1 MVLIGI
7 LSGGLCLGRVLVL
20 LMESRWLTLGL
31 TSGALATLGA
41 LVVAAP
47 VQAATLQYWWFDA
60 QTNQLVFTTDSE
72 IQPRAQLLVNPTRI
86 VVDLPN
92 TQLGST
98 NTSQT
103 VGGAVREVR
112 AGQFDRQTARLV
124 IELAPGYSL
133 NPQDVRV
140 QGVRPN
146 QWAVQLPALN
156 QGAAPASGALPPP
169 TATANRVQG
178 NTGTGAGSILSGVVT
193 TGDGFLIRLSGTS
206 PTPSVQITRDDADNR
221 FAVIDLPN
229 TAVAGNLRPDDLPNY
244 RYSIIA
250 WDVAQQPTNPPSTR
264 ITLRLAPTS
273 PDWRALRNSSGVIVL
288 PPSGVPISS
297 IADEPPS
304 LATAPGGPSTTA
316 QVPPSAQPAAPTTPP
331 TQPVTPTPPPTRSVE
346 PPPLPT
352 VPNGRVVVAIDPGHG
367 GRDPGAVGINGLQ
380 EIQVIFPISLRVRE
394 LLEAQGV
401 TVVMTRREN
410 VTLDLQTRA
419 DVANRAQANL
429 FVSIHA
435 NSISLSRPDVNG
447 IESYHSSDTGRRL
460 AATLQA
466 SMLAATGMRDR
477 GVKQARFYVLRQTT
491 MPAALVEVGFVTG
504 AQDAPRLAD
513 PAWRETMAQAI
524 ARGILQY
531 IQQGL

>member
-1 MVLIGI
+1 
-7 LSGGLCLGRVLVL
+7 
-20 LMESRWLTLGL
+20 MESRWLTLGF

-47 VQAATLQYWWFDA
+47 ARAATLQYWWFDA
-60 QTNQLVFTTDSE
+60 QTNQLVFTTDSQV
-72 IQPRAQLLVNPTRI
+72 QPRAQLLVNPTRI

-92 TQLGST
+92 TQLGNT
-98 NTSQT
+98 NASQT

-146 QWAVQLPALN
+146 QWAVQLPTLS
-156 QGAAPASGALPPP
+156 QGTAPASGALPAP

-193 TGDGFLIRLSGTS
+193 TGDGFLIRLSGTA
-206 PTPSVQITRDDADNR
+206 PTPTVQITSDDADNR
-221 FAVIDLPN
+221 FAIIDLPN

-244 RYSIIA
+244 RYSILA

-264 ITLRLAPTS
+264 ITLRLGPTS
-273 PDWRALRNSSGVIVL
+273 PDWRALRNNSGVIVL

-297 IADEPPS
+297 IADEPVP
-304 LATAPGGPSTTA
+304 LA
-316 QVPPSAQPAAPTTPP
+316 AAPRTPP
-331 TQPVTPTPPPTRSVE
+331 PAQAAPPQPQTPSPTPTPPPTRAVE
-346 PPPLPT
+346 PPALPT

-367 GRDPGAVGINGLQ
+367 GRDPGAVGINSLQ
-380 EIQVIFPISLRVRE
+380 EIQVIFPISLRVTE

-401 TVVMTRREN
+401 TVVMTRRDN
-410 VTLDLQTRA
+410 VTVDLQARA
-419 DVANRAQANL
+419 DTANRAQANL

-435 NSISLSRPDVNG
+435 NAISMSRPDVNG
-447 IESYHSSDTGRRL
+447 IESYYSSETGRRL

-491 MPAALVEVGFVTG
+491 MPAALLEVGFVTG
-504 AQDAPRLAD
+504 AQDAPKLAD

>member
-1 MVLIGI
+1 
-7 LSGGLCLGRVLVL
+7 
-20 LMESRWLTLGL
+20 MESRWLTLGL

-47 VQAATLQYWWFDA
+47 ARAATLQYWWFDA
-60 QTNQLVFTTDSE
+60 QTNQLVFTTDSQV
-72 IQPRAQLLVNPTRI
+72 QPRAQLLVNPTRI

-92 TQLGST
+92 TQMGST
-98 NTSQT
+98 NASQS

-112 AGQFDRQTARLV
+112 AGQFDRQTTRLV

-146 QWAVQLPALN
+146 QWAVRLPALN

-206 PTPSVQITRDDADNR
+206 PTPTVQITSDNADNR
-221 FAVIDLPN
+221 FAIIDLPN
-229 TAVAGNLRPDDLPNY
+229 TAVAVNLRPDDLPNY

-250 WDVAQQPTNPPSTR
+250 WDVTQQPTNPPSTR
-264 ITLRLAPTS
+264 ITLRLSPTS
-273 PDWRALRNSSGVIVL
+273 PDWRALRNNSGVIVL

-297 IADEPPS
+297 IADEPAP
-304 LATAPGGPSTTA
+304 LA
-316 QVPPSAQPAAPTTPP
+316 AAPVRPPQAQTPP
-331 TQPVTPTPPPTRSVE
+331 VQTPPPQAQAPSPTPPPTRSAE
-346 PPPLPT
+346 PPALPS
-352 VPNGRVVVAIDPGHG
+352 VPSGRVVVAIDPGHG
-367 GRDPGAVGINGLQ
+367 GRDPGAVGIGGLQ
-380 EIQVIFPISLRVRE
+380 EKQVIFPISLRVAE
-394 LLEAQGV
+394 LLESQGV
-401 TVVMTRREN
+401 VVVMTRRED
-410 VTLDLQTRA
+410 VAVELQTRA
-419 DVANRAQANL
+419 DIANRAQANL

-435 NSISLSRPDVNG
+435 NAISLSRPDVNG
-447 IESYHSSDTGRRL
+447 IESYYSSETGRRL
-460 AATLQA
+460 ATTLQA

-477 GVKQARFYVLRQTT
+477 GVKQARFAVLRQST
-491 MPAALVEVGFVTG
+491 MPATLLEIGFVTG

-524 ARGILQY
+524 ASGILQY